1 MMFLKITVTYISIHY
16 SNKLSIQLENSLFR
30 GFYASMEGS
39 NLFCLTM
46 LDVRYTSNFG
56 CAQRRTKILVGPSVK
71 FYLFLS
77 KNCISQ
83 KETRKM
89 CPEKWRKFWAFHQG
103 HFKRCYSTPFLG
115 QNRRVC
121 CNHNFVANKNAWIH
135 KMFIKVTGTCI
146 LLMR

>member
-1 MMFLKITVTYISIHY
+1 MFFKVTVTCISIHD

-30 GFYASMEGS
+30 GFYVKMEGS
-39 NLFCLTM
+39 NPFFLTM

-56 CAQRRTKILVGPSVK
+56 SARERRTKILVGPSVK

-77 KNCISQ
+77 KIVFR
-83 KETRKM
+83 KETSKM

-115 QNRRVC
+115 KNRRVC
-121 CNHNFVANKNAWIH
+121 CNHNYVANKNAGYTRCLS
-135 KMFIKVTGTCI
+135 KS
-146 LLMR
+146 R